1 MAEIA
6 LLSNQSSS
14 LYASSKSSGG
24 SDRSA
29 YIYDMRQ
36 SSVNKF
42 RERFIE
48 TPLNPAQPTFGGSAT
63 CELPAFG
70 ILKQMVLKTTINYRM
85 HDTSAAPILS
95 RALFS
100 QLIDQ
105 VSIKN
110 SSRELQVLY
119 GDCLKYL
126 VYNLGTE
133 QSKKWRLVGLD
144 NVKCADKDALSSDQA
159 NAVDARYNGVI
170 GLSAAAAGND
180 ITIYTIL
187 PFSMFHGFGSSSEY
201 KNLLNTRFLERLS
214 VDVRFNARE
223 AVLNA
228 KAANGASGGF
238 HVEPTIK
245 SCSLLTSFDI
255 IQDKELQAIEQ
266 ANYSLSQPLAM
277 VLGNWNRTRATFT
290 ATGDDTQN
298 FEVQLF
304 NTDLAHSILI
314 TVKKINTK
322 DQLYKLAEAI
332 NIRSV
337 STGANG
343 SPCDANAQ
351 FTEGYGTITSG
362 VKAGAST
369 KTELGLAADGTI
381 EYTSATGAL
390 TGGAGIDAANIAAA
404 FPLGSVLVLNNK
416 NIPIVRNT
424 GTVATGQT
432 GLTNEAASTA
442 ISRTTTTPQRLP
454 AYERT
459 GKHCIPHN
467 TTITGYATITEGK
480 GVSRPGSDLMK
491 LDTIKITSA
500 GRELYKSSSHEESLF
515 ITNTNMRGSCWF
527 DDEHYKIGEPADLQ
541 DFNGCSAY
549 NMYLIPFGDDDHTDA
564 IRGML
569 SLKNLN
575 SIKVALTLKNAV
587 QNGQYQV
594 DVFIRKYSAISIE
607 SNSGRV
613 QVAVSS

>member
-24 SDRSA
+24 SDKSA

-85 HDTSAAPILS
+85 QDTSAAPILS

-290 ATGDDTQN
+290 ATGDATQN

-322 DQLYKLAEAI
+322 DQLQKLAEAI

-337 STGANG
+337 STGALEA
-343 SPCDANAQ
+343 PCSANAQ
-351 FTEGYGTITSG
+351 FTEGIDTGISTLKSGTTDKRS
-362 VKAGAST
+362 
-369 KTELGLAADGTI
+369 LGLAAAGTTA
-381 EYTSATGAL
+381 YTSTTGAFTL
-390 TGGAGIDAANIAAA
+390 VNITAAELKAA
-404 FPLGSVLVLNNK
+404 FPVGSIMNLNGTK
-416 NIPIVRNT
+416 ITIT
-424 GTVATGQT
+424 GHTAAAAIGAF
-432 GLTNEAASTA
+432 GLTNVLATTVV
-442 ISRTTTTPQRLP
+442 SREVPADATTP

>member
-24 SDRSA
+24 SDKSA

-170 GLSAAAAGND
+170 GLSAEAAGND

-245 SCSLLTSFDI
+245 SCSLDTPLLCPAGDPALGRHGLHEHSHCVRLVRMGSGSRHHNA
-255 IQDKELQAIEQ
+255 ELE
-266 ANYSLSQPLAM
+266 YGPTQPC
-277 VLGNWNRTRATFT
+277 NPR
-290 ATGDDTQN
+290 
-298 FEVQLF
+298 
-304 NTDLAHSILI
+304 HS
-314 TVKKINTK
+314 
-322 DQLYKLAEAI
+322 
-332 NIRSV
+332 
-337 STGANG
+337 
-343 SPCDANAQ
+343 
-351 FTEGYGTITSG
+351 
-362 VKAGAST
+362 
-369 KTELGLAADGTI
+369 
-381 EYTSATGAL
+381 AL
-390 TGGAGIDAANIAAA
+390 RLPRPFGE
-404 FPLGSVLVLNNK
+404 PLG
-416 NIPIVRNT
+416 T
-424 GTVATGQT
+424 
-432 GLTNEAASTA
+432 
-442 ISRTTTTPQRLP
+442 
-454 AYERT
+454 
-459 GKHCIPHN
+459 
-467 TTITGYATITEGK
+467 
-480 GVSRPGSDLMK
+480 
-491 LDTIKITSA
+491 
-500 GRELYKSSSHEESLF
+500 
-515 ITNTNMRGSCWF
+515 
-527 DDEHYKIGEPADLQ
+527 
-541 DFNGCSAY
+541 
-549 NMYLIPFGDDDHTDA
+549 
-564 IRGML
+564 
-569 SLKNLN
+569 
-575 SIKVALTLKNAV
+575 
-587 QNGQYQV
+587 
-594 DVFIRKYSAISIE
+594 
-607 SNSGRV
+607 
-613 QVAVSS
+613 